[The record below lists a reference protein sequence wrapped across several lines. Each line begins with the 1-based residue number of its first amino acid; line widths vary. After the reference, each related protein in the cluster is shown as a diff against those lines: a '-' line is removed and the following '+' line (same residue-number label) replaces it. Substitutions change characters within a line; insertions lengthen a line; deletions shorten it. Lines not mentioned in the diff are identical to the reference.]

1 MSCAHFKLKK
11 KRLEEKKVK
20 KPIEMWTHMASAVAG
35 TLEDSIS
42 SAFSQMLIVS
52 STEPRTLRNCD
63 PPQVHRQSTGENSPI
78 GRTVP
83 FRPMPRLPVQD
94 GTNTAH
100 SLLVLKSPMPTMG
113 PAGGLPAPSQ
123 VVKMLIGKIPSQH
136 QPSSTAGVS
145 FAETSTSQSAA
156 TSYHLGTAEK
166 LIVSSTSRQ
175 STSHI
180 VNQVRGHI
188 SASSMRTVVVKSQ
201 RNGSPVI
208 LTTQQRSEPQTTS
221 ICTSSVIKSISSSPH
236 TPVCSSTTSLIS
248 VASSVPASVA
258 SSSSATS
265 GCISAH
271 TVPPLS
277 TPATVFHA
285 MFGRTS
291 KYATTDSPRTFGVK
305 CVVDFER
312 IYHYLSVIHKPE
324 KDCHLTP
331 MESAIVLDLLM
342 SLSEELSLLDCK
354 KLHKHMIQV
363 YHSLSSA
370 DSSIASEM
378 FKHLTDG
385 VSVQTEAQRGEERPQ
400 HTAQN
405 AESSDVMDSGGTKL
419 QPNGE
424 GKQGAPEKTISHSVE
439 ADIMGCCPPLN
450 PFLVPLKLL
459 MRR

>member
-1 MSCAHFKLKK
+1 MSSTLFSTKTIQCVVESLKDKVMSCAHFKLKK

-83 FRPMPRLPVQD
+83 FRPMPRLPVQGID
-94 GTNTAH
+94 
-100 SLLVLKSPMPTMG
+100 LLFLWMLK
-113 PAGGLPAPSQ
+113 
-123 VVKMLIGKIPSQH
+123 IW
-136 QPSSTAGVS
+136 ST
-145 FAETSTSQSAA
+145 
-156 TSYHLGTAEK
+156 
-166 LIVSSTSRQ
+166 
-175 STSHI
+175 
-180 VNQVRGHI
+180 
-188 SASSMRTVVVKSQ
+188 
-201 RNGSPVI
+201 
-208 LTTQQRSEPQTTS
+208 RSEPQTTS

-363 YHSLSSA
+363 EQHTIHFDRNNSTALTDDLSSLSLLA
-370 DSSIASEM
+370 
-378 FKHLTDG
+378 
-385 VSVQTEAQRGEERPQ
+385 
-400 HTAQN
+400 
-405 AESSDVMDSGGTKL
+405 
-419 QPNGE
+419 
-424 GKQGAPEKTISHSVE
+424 HSTSTV
-439 ADIMGCCPPLN
+439 
-450 PFLVPLKLL
+450 FH
-459 MRR
+459 R